1 MKTEVIRRDFILA
14 AIAYRSISEELRE
27 AASGQK
33 SEKVTLL
40 TSVRDELAAI
50 IKTCMEKVDMRKDI
64 F

>member
-1 MKTEVIRRDFILA
+1 MKIEVMRRDFILA

-27 AASGQK
+27 VSSDQN

-40 TSVRDELAAI
+40 TSVQNELESI
-50 IKTCMEKVDMRKDI
+50 IKTCMEKVDMHEDI

>member
-1 MKTEVIRRDFILA
+1 MKIEVMRRDFILA

-27 AASGQK
+27 VASGQN

-40 TSVRDELAAI
+40 TSVQNELEFI
-50 IKTCMEKVDMRKDI
+50 IKACVEKLDMRKDI

>member
-1 MKTEVIRRDFILA
+1 MKIEVMRRDFILA

-27 AASGQK
+27 VASDQN

-40 TSVRDELAAI
+40 TSVQNELEAI
-50 IKTCMEKVDMRKDI
+50 IKTCMEKVDMRKDM

>member
-40 TSVRDELAAI
+40 TSVRDELEAI